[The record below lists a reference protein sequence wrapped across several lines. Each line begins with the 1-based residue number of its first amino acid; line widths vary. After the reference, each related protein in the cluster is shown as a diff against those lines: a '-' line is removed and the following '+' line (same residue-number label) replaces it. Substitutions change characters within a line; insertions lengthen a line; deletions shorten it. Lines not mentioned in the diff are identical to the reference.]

1 MKNRKNKKEGVK
13 VEELKQECVDRL
25 KMLGL
30 DSKIINDFEEKEK
43 VYISV
48 LDEGTIE
55 ATQYDYVL
63 NLIKSFEKNWNVKI
77 YHVISIARE
86 MRDTVHVLY
95 VSKDKSKWK
104 TEKEDLKNGYTQAHT
119 LETVRA
125 FMQENIEMKIENGKI
140 VKVVYN
146 A

>member
-1 MKNRKNKKEGVK
+1 MEEIKKECI
-13 VEELKQECVDRL
+13 ERL
-25 KMLGL
+25 RILGL
-30 DSKIINDFEEKEK
+30 DSKIINDFEKEEK

-48 LDEGTIE
+48 IDGDILE
-55 ATQYDYVL
+55 ATQYDYVCK
-63 NLIKSFEKNWNVKI
+63 LIKKFEENWNVKI
-77 YHVISIARE
+77 YHVISIERK

-104 TEKEDLKNGYTQAHT
+104 AEKEDLKNGYTQAHT

-125 FMQENIEMKIENGKI
+125 FMQENIEVKIENGKV

>member
-1 MKNRKNKKEGVK
+1 M
-13 VEELKQECVDRL
+13 EELKQECIERL
-25 KMLGL
+25 KILGL
-30 DSKIINDFEEKEK
+30 DSKIINDFEKEEK

-48 LDEGTIE
+48 IDGDILE

-63 NLIKSFEKNWNVKI
+63 NLIKKFEKNWNVKI
-77 YHVISIARE
+77 YHIISIERE

-104 TEKEDLKNGYTQAHT
+104 SEKEDLQKGITKAHT

-125 FMQENIEMKIENGKI
+125 FMQETIGMEIEDGKI
-140 VKVVYN
+140 VKVVLN